1 VSKKR
6 YVIKLTEEE
15 RQHLTDI
22 LRKGTHPTRRVQ
34 KAQIL
39 LRADASEDGVQI
51 MEALGASASM
61 V

>member
-1 VSKKR
+1 MIISFAKATAMEGIVSKKR
-6 YVIKLTEEE
+6 YVVKLTEEE

-39 LRADASEDGVQI
+39 LRADAS
-51 MEALGASASM
+51 
-61 V
+61 